1 MLRASPLVVALV
13 VALVGAPGLVACSKE
28 DAKAPAKTAAK
39 DSAKD
44 AAKAA
49 AALGTIGPDG
59 VRTIAIEAGME
70 GYVPDKI
77 AGKPGEKLKLVF
89 TRTVDGECLAEL
101 KTPDGALIQLPKGSP
116 VEVAVTVPDSGAL
129 TFACG
134 MDMFRGQ
141 IVADTQGS

>member
-1 MLRASPLVVALV
+1 MLRASSLVLV
-13 VALVGAPGLVACSKE
+13 FVGATGLVACSK
-28 DAKAPAKTAAK
+28 DDQAKAPTSSSEAA
-39 DSAKD
+39 S
-44 AAKAA
+44 AA
-49 AALGTIGPDG
+49 AVGTVGPDG

-101 KTPDGALIQLPKGSP
+101 KTPDGKLVELPKGSP

-141 IVADTQGS
+141 IVADTKGA